1 MPSVAP
7 TAFPEISLRISG
19 FNLRPA
25 SVLFQRHNPFAGGA
39 GPTIRSDCRARSR
52 ASSRLLGQGRVRQ
65 PRSHHIRIPHCVRC
79 AMNVARPMVVTSRA
93 TRDSQWS
100 RVETED
106 ELVRWE
112 AAWAAAGSPTIS
124 SVFLPTLLT
133 DSSLAFFRAD
143 DND

>member
-1 MPSVAP
+1 VFDAQWMWLDQS
-7 TAFPEISLRISG
+7 
-19 FNLRPA
+19 
-25 SVLFQRHNPFAGGA
+25 
-39 GPTIRSDCRARSR
+39 
-52 ASSRLLGQGRVRQ
+52 
-65 PRSHHIRIPHCVRC
+65 
-79 AMNVARPMVVTSRA
+79 VVTSRA

-112 AAWAAAGSPTIS
+112 AAWPAAGSPTIS